1 MVEQD
6 AVVQTGE
13 KSLTSHRI
21 AHTFLLPE
29 TLLLVKLLSAFA
41 YILKEFVR
49 YSLTTRT
56 VEN

>member
-29 TLLLVKLLSAFA
+29 TLLLVKLLSAFC
-41 YILKEFVR
+41 L
-49 YSLTTRT
+49 YSKGIRAIFI
-56 VEN
+56 NHKNS

>member
-29 TLLLVKLLSAFA
+29 TLLVKLLSAFC
-41 YILKEFVR
+41 L
-49 YSLTTRT
+49 YSKGIRAIFI
-56 VEN
+56 NHKNS